1 MFLRHTTERPLAP
14 APGLIFHLSVYN
26 TGHRQAPS
34 LPQEGIMIEVEIE
47 TIQVSLVSPHR
58 IVVLKEREGERYLPI
73 WIGACETEAIAMR
86 LQNVHTPRPMTH
98 DLLVALLAQFG
109 ADLRYILIN
118 ALRDDTFYAQLVLDV
133 HGREQLVDSRPSD
146 AIAIAV
152 RLDAP
157 IYVAE
162 SVLDQAGVLPEKS
175 LLEEHASE
183 ELDVFRD
190 FLNQLDLD
198 DIPTD

>member
-1 MFLRHTTERPLAP
+1 
-14 APGLIFHLSVYN
+14 
-26 TGHRQAPS
+26 
-34 LPQEGIMIEVEIE
+34 MIEVEIE

-152 RLDAP
+152 RLEVP
-157 IYVAE
+157 LYVAE